1 MLTDS
6 PQIGLASDA
15 SSRGLRGELRARG
28 LGLLLV
34 GTFERAAGLRQ
45 EDVVERGLVELEVG
59 DLDTRGVE
67 RPDDVREIG
76 LAGAEADADALDRYA
91 GIAEAREDLRQPR
104 RLIGIVRNRLDGRP
118 ADLGLELVGRPFGDD
133 VTVVDD
139 SDPVR
144 EHICLLE
151 VLRGQEDGY
160 RVLPREPGDLVPEG
174 RPALNVEPGRRLIEE
189 EHARPVDERHRQVEP
204 ALHPARIAAYLA
216 VGGVCQ
222 PDPRDQLVRTLIALA
237 AGQGL

>member
-45 EDVVERGLVELEVG
+45 EDVVERGLVEL
-59 DLDTRGVE
+59 
-67 RPDDVREIG
+67 
-76 LAGAEADADALDRYA
+76 
-91 GIAEAREDLRQPR
+91 
-104 RLIGIVRNRLDGRP
+104 
-118 ADLGLELVGRPFGDD
+118 
-133 VTVVDD
+133 
-139 SDPVR
+139 
-144 EHICLLE
+144 
-151 VLRGQEDGY
+151 
-160 RVLPREPGDLVPEG
+160 EPGDLVPEG

-222 PDPRDQLVRTLIALA
+222 PDPRDQLVRTLVALA